1 MVTLTV
7 EKGGSTPPSVPPM
20 GRGIAAVR
28 ELGLRVIGAGLQILA
43 TVAVVQALAPAV
55 AGIYFRGAII
65 CYGLAAL
72 LRGKY
77 DLFVAQHFVEGIP
90 GGDGQKSE
98 LGEGH
103 ARAVVRGLGIR
114 VLIRSAIACALLLV
128 FTTDLDVM
136 DVYLRPYLQTYLPF
150 VLAVPFATLALFLAS
165 TLRAV
170 NHTVG
175 SVMVSSFSI
184 NALIIAAANAIP
196 TVMPDAPLFV
206 VSWGF
211 FVGCMLAAGMGVLLT
226 RHVFRVPRHPKHM
239 ELSDS
244 EWRDIYTSTG
254 RNGVTGVALAA
265 LQWGPACVLAVFGT
279 AIEIAEY
286 AVAIRTGQ
294 IIDFLIPAVIFVPH
308 SARIQSRLC
317 EAMHS
322 ARGKLTVDLSVSL
335 ATTTTCVLAVG
346 ALTFL
351 LFVGWYGPAYSGL
364 TVLFLLVFL
373 MQWVAGAARPA
384 VRQLAAY
391 WDSRRIRRIM
401 FVSMAGAILISLA
414 GVNDFGPLAAAVG
427 GLVGALL
434 FNGQALEAAF
444 RQVRAEPQPAP

>member
-7 EKGGSTPPSVPPM
+7 ENGGPVPPM

-28 ELGLRVIGAGLQILA
+28 ELGLRIVSAALQILA
-43 TVAVVQALAPAV
+43 TVAVVQVLAPPV
-55 AGIYFRGAII
+55 AGIYFRGAVI

-77 DLFVAQHFVEGIP
+77 DLFIAQHFVYP
-90 GGDGQKSE
+90 QKSD
-98 LGEGH
+98 LGEH

-175 SVMVSSFSI
+175 SVMVASYSI
-184 NALIIAAANAIP
+184 NILIIAAASF
-196 TVMPDAPLFV
+196 TTDLMPDAPLFV

-211 FVGCMLAAGMGVLLT
+211 FIGCVLAAGMGVLLT
-226 RHVFRVPRHPKHM
+226 RHVFGAPKNPGYM
-239 ELSDS
+239 ELDEA

-254 RNGVTGVALAA
+254 RNGITGVALAA
-265 LQWGPACVLAVFGT
+265 LQWGPACVLAVLGT
-279 AIEIAEY
+279 AIEIAQY
-286 AVAIRTGQ
+286 AVAIRTAQ

-317 EAMHS
+317 QAMHS

-346 ALTFL
+346 ILTPL
-351 LFVGWYGPAYSGL
+351 LFVNWYGPAYSGL
-364 TVLFLLVFL
+364 TVLFILLFL
-373 MQWVAGAARPA
+373 MQWVAGVARPA
-384 VRQLAAY
+384 VRQLAAH
-391 WDSRRIRRIM
+391 WDLRRIRRIM
-401 FVSMAGAILISLA
+401 FVSMIGAIAVSLA
-414 GVNDFGPLAAAVG
+414 GVNDFGALAAAVG

-444 RQVRAEPQPAP
+444 KQVGGAGAEREPG

>member
-1 MVTLTV
+1 MVTLTI
-7 EKGGSTPPSVPPM
+7 EKGRASPPSVPPM

-28 ELGLRVIGAGLQILA
+28 ELGLRIVSAALQILA
-43 TVAVVQALAPAV
+43 TVAVVQVLAPPV
-55 AGIYFRGAII
+55 AGIYFRGAVI

-77 DLFVAQHFVEGIP
+77 DLFIAQHFVYP
-90 GGDGQKSE
+90 QKSD
-98 LGEGH
+98 LGEH

-175 SVMVSSFSI
+175 SVMVSSYSI
-184 NALIIAAANAIP
+184 NALIIVAANAIP
-196 TVMPDAPLFV
+196 SVMPDAPLFV

-211 FVGCMLAAGMGVLLT
+211 FIGCVLAAGMGVLLT
-226 RHVFRVPRHPKHM
+226 RHVFRVPRHPKYM
-239 ELSDS
+239 ELSES

-254 RNGVTGVALAA
+254 RNGVTGVTLAA

-279 AIEIAEY
+279 AIAIAEY
-286 AVAIRTGQ
+286 AVAIRTAQ
-294 IIDFLIPAVIFVPH
+294 IIDFLVPAVIFVPN

-317 EAMHS
+317 QAMHS

-346 ALTFL
+346 IATPL

-364 TVLFLLVFL
+364 MILFILVFL
-373 MQWVAGAARPA
+373 VQWVAGAARPA
-384 VRQLAAY
+384 VRQLAAH
-391 WDSRRIRRIM
+391 WDLRRIRRIM
-401 FVSMAGAILISLA
+401 FVSMAGAIIVSLA

-444 RQVRAEPQPAP
+444 RQVRTQAQP

>member
-1 MVTLTV
+1 MVELTFE
-7 EKGGSTPPSVPPM
+7 EKGRATPPSVPPM

-28 ELGLRVIGAGLQILA
+28 ELGLRIISAALQILA

-77 DLFVAQHFVEGIP
+77 DLFVAQHFVDP
-90 GGDGQKSE
+90 QKSD
-98 LGEGH
+98 LGEH

-175 SVMVSSFSI
+175 SVIVSSYSI
-184 NALIIAAANAIP
+184 NVMIIVAAGLTAN
-196 TVMPDAPLFV
+196 VLPDAPLFV

-211 FVGCMLAAGMGVLLT
+211 FIGCVLAAGMGVLLT
-226 RHVFRVPRHPKHM
+226 RHVFGVPRHPSYM
-239 ELSDS
+239 ALDEA
-244 EWRDIYTSTG
+244 EWREIYTSTG
-254 RNGVTGVALAA
+254 RHGVTGVALGA

-279 AIEIAEY
+279 AVEIAEY
-286 AVAIRTGQ
+286 AVGIRTAQ

-317 EAMHS
+317 QAMHS

-335 ATTTTCVLAVG
+335 ATSTTCVVAVG
-346 ALTFL
+346 VLTPL

-364 TVLFLLVFL
+364 TVLFILLFL
-373 MQWVAGAARPA
+373 MQWVAGVARPA
-384 VRQLAAY
+384 VRQLAAH
-391 WDSRRIRRIM
+391 WDARLIRRIM
-401 FVSMAGAILISLA
+401 FVSMTGAIAVSLA
-414 GVNDFGPLAAAVG
+414 GVNHFGPLAAAVG

-444 RQVRAEPQPAP
+444 KQVGPGRGAAA

>member
-1 MVTLTV
+1 
-7 EKGGSTPPSVPPM
+7 M

-28 ELGLRVIGAGLQILA
+28 ELGLRIVSAALQILA
-43 TVAVVQALAPAV
+43 TVAVVQVLAPPI
-55 AGIYFRGAII
+55 AGIYFRGAVI

-77 DLFVAQHFVEGIP
+77 DLFIAQHLVQP
-90 GGDGQKSE
+90 QKSD
-98 LGEGH
+98 LGEH

-114 VLIRSAIACALLLV
+114 VLIRAAIACALLLV

-136 DVYLRPYLQTYLPF
+136 DVYLHPYLQTYLPF

-175 SVMVSSFSI
+175 SVVVSSYSI
-184 NALIIAAANAIP
+184 NVLIIVAAGLTSSVLP
-196 TVMPDAPLFV
+196 EAPLFV

-211 FVGCMLAAGMGVLLT
+211 FIGCVLAAGMGVLLT
-226 RHVFRVPRHPKHM
+226 RHVFGVPRNPSYM
-239 ELSDS
+239 ALDEA
-244 EWRDIYTSTG
+244 EWREIYTSTG
-254 RNGVTGVALAA
+254 RNGLTGVALGA
-265 LQWGPACVLAVFGT
+265 LQWGPAVVLAVFGT
-279 AIEIAEY
+279 GIEIAEY
-286 AVAIRTGQ
+286 AVGIRTAQ
-294 IIDFLIPAVIFVPH
+294 VIDFLIPAVIFVPH

-317 EAMHS
+317 QAMHS

-335 ATTTTCVLAVG
+335 ATTTTCVVAVG
-346 ALTFL
+346 ILTPL
-351 LFVGWYGPAYSGL
+351 LFVGWYGPAYNGL
-364 TVLFLLVFL
+364 TVLFILLFL
-373 MQWVAGAARPA
+373 MQWVTGVARPA
-384 VRQLAAY
+384 VRQLAAH
-391 WDSRRIRRIM
+391 WDSARIRRIM
-401 FVSMAGAILISLA
+401 FVSMIGAIAVTLA

-444 RQVRAEPQPAP
+444 KQVGTAPATAS